1 MNENELNI
9 EYVQALGDF
18 KRVKFYIDKSHF
30 VVGDDY
36 FIRNSNFEQKDVN
49 LFIYDNDG
57 NLIWIARLPLELIKE
72 VK

>member
-18 KRVKFYIDKSHF
+18 KRVKFYIDKFHF
-30 VVGDDY
+30 VAGDEY
-36 FIRNSNFEQKDVN
+36 FIRNPNFKQKDVD
-49 LFIYDNDG
+49 LFIYNNG